1 MKPALKSL
9 GHPFQSLYF
18 RKLQR
23 QKFWKVESDFKGKPM
38 NQTWENSKKT
48 NFGSNFGMFGPNVS
62 PQNFLVGFT
71 SSGS

>member
-38 NQTWENSKKT
+38 NETWENSKKK
-48 NFGSNFGMFGPNVS
+48 N
-62 PQNFLVGFT
+62 
-71 SSGS
+71 